1 MTDARAEQS
10 LGLPWTVRLFES
22 APIAPIWIGI
32 LLAFSWLAVYV
43 AYAYQVEWIGGSG
56 QQSWRNLEVA
66 VFFAAMFGYV
76 PTGAAYGFRGAARD
90 LQALRPALDCSDSE
104 FRELLHGLTRFDG
117 RRLLI
122 VGTAGVVV
130 GLLTPFSP
138 FIWSTGQTPE
148 LGDAEL
154 TWNML
159 QFMILYGLVARRLYM
174 GSILDRRFSKIG
186 ATCRVELLDT
196 RPLAPIGRVGLRG
209 ARGTIGFA
217 ALLSLMLLLPLIGY
231 WIPPFLLIGVLIM
244 VLGLAV
250 QSLLAP
256 MMGVHRRVR
265 EAKRTE
271 LERVREV
278 IRAESRSRPEREGRW
293 QSIDGRLSDLIVY
306 ETRIE
311 SVSTWP
317 VDSSGVLR
325 FALYVFYGLG
335 AWVGAALMERLLSAA
350 LG

>member
-1 MTDARAEQS
+1 MSDARAEQP

-32 LLAFSWLAVYV
+32 LLAFSWLALYV
-43 AYAYQVEWIGGSG
+43 AYAYQVEWIGAPG
-56 QQSWRNLEVA
+56 QPSWHNLELA
-66 VFFAAMFGYV
+66 VLFAAMFGYL
-76 PTGAAYGFRGAARD
+76 PTATAYGFRGAARD
-90 LQALRPALDCSDSE
+90 LHALRPALDCSDSE

-122 VGTAGVVV
+122 VSTAAVVV
-130 GLLTPFSP
+130 GLLVPFSP
-138 FIWSTGQTPE
+138 FLWSAGRTPE
-148 LGDAEL
+148 FGDAEL
-154 TWNML
+154 TWVML
-159 QFMILYGLVARRLYM
+159 QLMILYWLGARALYM
-174 GSILDRRFSKIG
+174 GSILDRRFSNIG
-186 ATCRVELLDT
+186 ASCRVELLDT
-196 RPLAPIGRVGLRG
+196 RPLAPLGRAGLRG
-209 ARGTIGFA
+209 ARETIGFA

-231 WIPPFLLIGVLIM
+231 YIPPVLIIGVLIVTLGAA
-244 VLGLAV
+244 VLR
-250 QSLLAP
+250 LLAP

-265 EAKRTE
+265 EAKQIE
-271 LERVREV
+271 LERIREV
-278 IRAESRSRPEREGRW
+278 IRAESRSRPGREDHW

-325 FALYVFYGLG
+325 FALYIVGGLV

-350 LG
+350 ID

>member
-1 MTDARAEQS
+1 MTDVRAEQP

-22 APIAPIWIGI
+22 VPIAPIWIGI
-32 LLAFSWLAVYV
+32 LVAFSWLALYV

-56 QQSWRNLEVA
+56 QQSWRNLGVA
-66 VFFAAMFGYV
+66 VFFAAMFGYA
-76 PTGAAYGFRGAARD
+76 PTAAAYGFRGATRD

-104 FRELLHGLTRFDG
+104 FRELLRGLTRFDG
-117 RRLLI
+117 GRLLI
-122 VGTAGVVV
+122 VSIAAVVV

-138 FIWSTGQTPE
+138 FMWRTGLTPE
-148 LGDAEL
+148 FGDAEL

-159 QFMILYGLVARRLYM
+159 QFMILYGLIARGLYM
-174 GSILDRRFSKIG
+174 GSILDRRFSNIG
-186 ATCRVELLDT
+186 ASCRVELLDT
-196 RPLAPIGRVGLRG
+196 KPLAPLGRAGLRG
-209 ARGTIGFA
+209 ARETIGFA
-217 ALLSLMLLLPLIGY
+217 ALVSLVLLLPLLGYYVPLVAVIG
-231 WIPPFLLIGVLIM
+231 FLIAY
-244 VLGLAV
+244 LGLAV
-250 QSLLAP
+250 HRLLAP
-256 MMGVHRRVR
+256 MMGVHRRIR

-278 IRAESRSRPEREGRW
+278 IRAESRSRPEREDHW
-293 QSIDGRLSDLIVY
+293 QSIDGHLSDLIVY

-325 FALYVFYGLG
+325 FTLYVFAGLG

>member
-1 MTDARAEQS
+1 MSDARAEQP
-10 LGLPWTVRLFES
+10 LGLPWAVRLFES
-22 APIAPIWIGI
+22 VPIAPVWIGI
-32 LLAFSWLAVYV
+32 LVAFSWLALYV
-43 AYAYQVEWIGGSG
+43 AYAYQVEWIGAPG
-56 QQSWRNLEVA
+56 QPSWHHLELA
-66 VFFAAMFGYV
+66 VLFAAMLGYLS
-76 PTGAAYGFRGAARD
+76 TATAYGFQGAARD
-90 LQALRPALDCSDSE
+90 LHALRPALDCSDSE

-117 RRLLI
+117 GRLLI
-122 VGTAGVVV
+122 VSTAAVVV

-138 FIWSTGQTPE
+138 FMWRTGRTPE
-148 LGDAEL
+148 FGDAEL

-159 QFMILYGLVARRLYM
+159 QITILFWLGARDLYM
-174 GSILDRRFSKIG
+174 GSILDRRFSNIG
-186 ATCRVELLDT
+186 ASCRVELLDT
-196 RPLAPIGRVGLRG
+196 RPLAPLGRAGLRG
-209 ARGTIGFA
+209 ARATIGLA

-231 WIPPFLLIGVLIM
+231 YLPPIFIIAFLIVS
-244 VLGLAV
+244 LGLAV
-250 QSLLAP
+250 FRLLAP
-256 MMGVHRRVR
+256 MMGVRRRIR

-278 IRAESRSRPEREGRW
+278 IRAESRSRPKREDHW
-293 QSIDGRLSDLIVY
+293 QSIDGHLSDLIVY

-325 FALYVFYGLG
+325 FALYVFGGLG

>member
-1 MTDARAEQS
+1 MTDARAEQP

-22 APIAPIWIGI
+22 VPIAPIWIGI
-32 LLAFSWLAVYV
+32 LVAFSWLALYV
-43 AYAYQVEWIGGSG
+43 AYAYQVDWISAPG
-56 QQSWRNLEVA
+56 QPSWHHLELA
-66 VFFAAMFGYV
+66 VLFAAMIGYL
-76 PTGAAYGFRGAARD
+76 PTATTYGVRGAARD
-90 LQALRPALDCSDSE
+90 LHALRPALVCSDSE

-122 VGTAGVVV
+122 VSTAAVVF
-130 GLLTPFSP
+130 GLLTPFLP
-138 FIWSTGQTPE
+138 FMWSTGRAPE

-154 TWNML
+154 TMHML
-159 QFMILYGLVARRLYM
+159 QFTIFSWLGVRALYM
-174 GSILDRRFSKIG
+174 GSILDRRISNIG
-186 ATCRVELLDT
+186 ARCRVELLDT
-196 RPLAPIGRVGLRG
+196 RPLAPLGRAGLRG
-209 ARGTIGFA
+209 ARETIGFA
-217 ALLSLMLLLPLIGY
+217 ALISLVLLLPLIGY
-231 WIPPFLLIGVLIM
+231 DIPPVFIIGVLIAS
-244 VLGLAV
+244 LGRAV
-250 QSLLAP
+250 HSLLAP
-256 MMGVHRRVR
+256 MMGVHRRLR

-278 IRAESRSRPEREGRW
+278 IRAESRSRPEGEDHW

-325 FALYVFYGLG
+325 FALYVLYGLG

>member
-1 MTDARAEQS
+1 MTDARAEQP

-22 APIAPIWIGI
+22 VPIAPIWIGI
-32 LLAFSWLAVYV
+32 LVAFSWLALYV
-43 AYAYQVEWIGGSG
+43 AYAYQVEWIPGSG
-56 QQSWRNLEVA
+56 QQPWRNLGIA
-66 VFFAAMFGYV
+66 VFFAAMFGYT
-76 PTGAAYGFRGAARD
+76 PTAAAYGFRGAARD

-104 FRELLHGLTRFDG
+104 FRELLDGITRFDG

-130 GLLTPFSP
+130 GLLAPFSP
-138 FIWSTGQTPE
+138 FMWRTGRTPE
-148 LGDAEL
+148 FGDAEL

-159 QFMILYGLVARRLYM
+159 QFMILCGLMARGLYM

-186 ATCRVELLDT
+186 ASCRVELLDT
-196 RPLAPIGRVGLRG
+196 RPLAPLGRVGLRG
-209 ARGTIGFA
+209 ARTAIGFA
-217 ALLSLMLLLPLIGY
+217 ALVSLTLLLPLIGY
-231 WIPPFLLIGVLIM
+231 WIPPFVIIGFLILP
-244 VLGLAV
+244 LGLAV

-278 IRAESRSRPEREGRW
+278 IRAESRSRPEREDHW
-293 QSIDGRLSDLIVY
+293 QSIDGHLSDLIVY

-317 VDSSGVLR
+317 VDSSGVVR
-325 FALYVFYGLG
+325 FALYVFGGLG